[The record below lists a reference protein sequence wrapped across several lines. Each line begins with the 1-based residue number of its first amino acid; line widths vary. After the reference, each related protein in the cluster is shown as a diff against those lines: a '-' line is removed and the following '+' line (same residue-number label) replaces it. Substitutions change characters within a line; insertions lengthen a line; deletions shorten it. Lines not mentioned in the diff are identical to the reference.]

1 MSPWYACFIGS
12 LSLSDLP
19 IHLQVL
25 VLVSDTVS
33 EHVSRSVL
41 KIQNSRNV
49 NYLFKKATTFLK
61 TI

>member
-1 MSPWYACFIGS
+1 MSPWYARFIGS

-25 VLVSDTVS
+25 VLMYLIS
-33 EHVSRSVL
+33 EHVSRFVL